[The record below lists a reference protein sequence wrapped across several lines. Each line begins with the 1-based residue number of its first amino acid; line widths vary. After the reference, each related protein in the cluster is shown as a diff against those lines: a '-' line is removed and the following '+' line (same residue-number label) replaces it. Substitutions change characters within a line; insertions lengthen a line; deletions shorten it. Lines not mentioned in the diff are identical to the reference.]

1 MSRFRPWPWCR
12 SCRMGP
18 PLGASPPMRMS
29 ASWYRSAGIGRIQ
42 GCHAKHR
49 EAQGELPSGRMAMPI
64 VRLGITRLAPCSPA
78 SRTLRA
84 ASGGGLRPP
93 LTPAPHSAHR
103 SLRSGRGNRRL
114 NRTEKLQCN
123 DELALDRE
131 GPIQERKSEVPSAN
145 LMLTSRY
152 GRHLR
157 VMRPARGGMRCAFPA
172 YFCNT
177 LNRTAN
183 SPNFPR

>member
-1 MSRFRPWPWCR
+1 
-12 SCRMGP
+12 MGP

-29 ASWYRSAGIGRIQ
+29 ASWYRSTGIGRIQ

-49 EAQGELPSGRMAMPI
+49 GAQGELPSGRMAMPI

-103 SLRSGRGNRRL
+103 SLRSGRRNRRL
-114 NRTEKLQCN
+114 NRTEKLQWN

-131 GPIQERKSEVPSAN
+131 GPIQGRKSEAPSATPEDCEDTRTS
-145 LMLTSRY
+145 MLFR
-152 GRHLR
+152 
-157 VMRPARGGMRCAFPA
+157 
-172 YFCNT
+172 
-177 LNRTAN
+177 
-183 SPNFPR
+183 

>member
-1 MSRFRPWPWCR
+1 MPRFRPWPCCR

-49 EAQGELPSGRMAMPI
+49 GAQGELPSGRMAMPI

-84 ASGGGLRPP
+84 ASGGGACGLP
-93 LTPAPHSAHR
+93 LTRAPHSTHR

-114 NRTEKLQCN
+114 NRTEKLQWN
-123 DELALDRE
+123 DEITLDRE
-131 GPIQERKSEVPSAN
+131 GPI
-145 LMLTSRY
+145 
-152 GRHLR
+152 HLR
-157 VMRPARGGMRCAFPA
+157 MALRLSALHLEKSWGASVARCPPNRA
-172 YFCNT
+172 YRLCSDSERHVVIGT
-177 LNRTAN
+177 CDLAR
-183 SPNFPR
+183 